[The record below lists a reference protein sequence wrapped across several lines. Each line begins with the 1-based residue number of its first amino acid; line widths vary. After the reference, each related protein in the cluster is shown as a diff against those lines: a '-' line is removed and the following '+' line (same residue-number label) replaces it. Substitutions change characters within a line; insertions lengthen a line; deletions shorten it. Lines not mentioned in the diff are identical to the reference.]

1 MTAPPDVVT
10 PPPHRSSVPSRAQP
24 PSEHLTSQTSYGPCI
39 PLDDEIRMSAAAIS
53 SLSKFVFIDRE
64 EGASG
69 DVGLDSDGEYVD
81 DQPSTS
87 SANRSRR
94 SARHSKMSQGMDR
107 IECIYP
113 KEELKQS
120 LNDSR

>member
-24 PSEHLTSQTSYGPCI
+24 PSENLTSQTSY
-39 PLDDEIRMSAAAIS
+39 
-53 SLSKFVFIDRE
+53 DRE

-69 DVGLDSDGEYVD
+69 EVGLDSDGEYVD

-113 KEELKQS
+113 KEGLKQS